1 MATARG
7 SQVEYLRLMAGLPV
21 LQDPKQFEKPRTEA
35 EQAWQKMWSAH
46 PKPNFTQP
54 PTTVDLAFLESCLR
68 FLDQQESPIWSI
80 KRKALNQFIL
90 GWCGWHAD
98 ARLPRKAYVPGE
110 QDSIRVRFLFRNKAL
125 PVQVTRLATPPQ
137 ATALNPSLNHFQEF
151 KVGYVA
157 QQRSFLPFW
166 LEPHTTY
173 LYAAPHSDLL
183 GQPIGPEPLAISLQV
198 MVGKQVVEVEVPV
211 RYAWV
216 DPATAEHE
224 SSILEQAN
232 WQASTSLRTVF
243 VPEGQQQRIELVV
256 QAHARLD
263 IKKIQ
268 VNHPAGWT
276 IEPSGSWPTQVDSGA
291 TATLTYLCKPQP
303 GAAVGALSWIG
314 PDGKPLMERVDIRY
328 DHIPEIAYLQPLE
341 VKLSSAP
348 IAIAKGPV
356 GYVRGAGDAVDLAT
370 EALGMKVIALAPAD
384 LAQLDPRKIP
394 VVVFGI
400 RAFNI
405 EPQLMA
411 QLPALH
417 DYIRRGGLAVVQYQT
432 VGRSETMD
440 QLAPQTLKI
449 GRSRVSEEDAVVT
462 FLQPESAVLNKPNR
476 LDSNDFQGWVQE
488 RGLYFAEPTSG
499 VEAPLGWSDQGEPM
513 RTGGLVIQ
521 RHGKGAFIY
530 TGISFFRQLP
540 EGVPGAYRLWANI
553 LSHGR

>member
-1 MATARG
+1 
-7 SQVEYLRLMAGLPV
+7 
-21 LQDPKQFEKPRTEA
+21 
-35 EQAWQKMWSAH
+35 
-46 PKPNFTQP
+46 
-54 PTTVDLAFLESCLR
+54 
-68 FLDQQESPIWSI
+68 
-80 KRKALNQFIL
+80 
-90 GWCGWHAD
+90 
-98 ARLPRKAYVPGE
+98 
-110 QDSIRVRFLFRNKAL
+110 
-125 PVQVTRLATPPQ
+125 
-137 ATALNPSLNHFQEF
+137 
-151 KVGYVA
+151 
-157 QQRSFLPFW
+157 
-166 LEPHTTY
+166 
-173 LYAAPHSDLL
+173 
-183 GQPIGPEPLAISLQV
+183 
-198 MVGKQVVEVEVPV
+198 
-211 RYAWV
+211 
-216 DPATAEHE
+216 
-224 SSILEQAN
+224 
-232 WQASTSLRTVF
+232 
-243 VPEGQQQRIELVV
+243 
-256 QAHARLD
+256 
-263 IKKIQ
+263 
-268 VNHPAGWT
+268 
-276 IEPSGSWPTQVDSGA
+276 
-291 TATLTYLCKPQP
+291 
-303 GAAVGALSWIG
+303 
-314 PDGKPLMERVDIRY
+314 MERVDIRY

-370 EALGMKVIALAPAD
+370 EALGIKVIALAPAD

-405 EPQLMA
+405 DPQLMA